1 MPLNLR
7 NHSATVTYHYDF
19 PSTAG
24 TAGQIETSGGGGS
37 ALNTWTS
44 TTGSGKVMLAQSPT
58 LTDSP
63 SATIL
68 QLSTIYTVSTL
79 PACNST
85 ALATESAVSDASTP
99 SYLGALRGAVR
110 LSLLWCATAWVSY

>member
-1 MPLNLR
+1 MTFQARRARPDRLKLGR
-7 NHSATVTYHYDF
+7 RRERAEHLDVYH
-19 PSTAG
+19 
-24 TAGQIETSGGGGS
+24 
-37 ALNTWTS
+37 
-44 TTGSGKVMLAQSPT
+44 GKRKGELAQSPT

-99 SYLGALRGAVR
+99 SYLGALTGGSSTFTPVVCNGVGV
-110 LSLLWCATAWVSY
+110 LLA